1 MEEDI
6 VIAKAAKEISVA
18 KIISYLFHPLFMP
31 TYGMLL
37 VFFSNQLNGFNVY
50 ALPEMM
56 ATNKMIFAIII
67 VFTLLIPG
75 ITALVL
81 KRMGQIQSLQMENRR
96 ERLLPFAI
104 TGFCYLT
111 ASVIIQNTLDHVNQ
125 MILIILAG
133 AQLAI
138 LLSLVISVYWKISIH
153 MIGIGGMVGTE
164 ILMMNVFNFSWDA
177 ILYSTLF
184 IAGLVGFARL
194 RLNAHQP
201 AEVLAGFVVGV
212 ITETFFLLLY

>member
-6 VIAKAAKEISVA
+6 VIAKASKEISVA

-31 TYGMLL
+31 TYGMFL
-37 VFFSNQLNGFNVY
+37 VFFSNQLNGFNLY

-56 ATNKMIFAIII
+56 TTNKMIFAIII
-67 VFTLLIPG
+67 IFTLLIPG
-75 ITALVL
+75 IAALVL
-81 KRMGQIQSLQMENRR
+81 KRMGQIKSLQMENRR

-111 ASVIIQNTLDHVNQ
+111 SSVIIQNTLENVNQ

-164 ILMMNVFNFSWDA
+164 ILMMNVFHFSWDA
-177 ILYSTLF
+177 VLYGTLF

-201 AEVLAGFVVGV
+201 AEVLAGFIVGV